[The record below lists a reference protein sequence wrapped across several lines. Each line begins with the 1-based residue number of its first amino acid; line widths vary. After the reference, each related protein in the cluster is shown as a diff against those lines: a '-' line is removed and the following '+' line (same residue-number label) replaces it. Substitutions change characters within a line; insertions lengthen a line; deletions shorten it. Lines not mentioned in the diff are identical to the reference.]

1 MDNSY
6 ETRKSHGASTPSF
19 IGNIESVLRPE
30 FIEDVTKAGKTD
42 VLPFRGK
49 LNLPSREQVIKLV
62 LFTKQLPGN
71 YHKSKTVI
79 AQLVCDQIL
88 IYWNMANFATLTKQ
102 NVCNKIIK
110 EWNEYQNIN
119 KNKRETER
127 ELNVKRTYKDNLTVS
142 LLLNL
147 VLTIFMVNH

>member
-1 MDNSY
+1 M
-6 ETRKSHGASTPSF
+6 KQ
-19 IGNIESVLRPE
+19 ESPMEQVRLPLLEILNLFYGLSLLKTWR
-30 FIEDVTKAGKTD
+30 KTD
-42 VLPFRGK
+42 ILPFRGK

-102 NVCNKIIK
+102 IVCNKIIK

-142 LLLNL
+142 ILLFSNIK
-147 VLTIFMVNH
+147 V